1 MSLRHLLA
9 PLLLLLAAGCASDS
23 PTGPSVDAA
32 PTPTPSAPATPPP
45 VLHDVS
51 LVVFYDEDGNGALDP
66 SEGVRL
72 PGVTVESGAQ
82 SAVTGGGGSAVLK
95 VAEGSQ
101 TVKLRQSSLPSY
113 YQAGQGVSLQVPQTT
128 QIVVPATLPITG
140 VRHNVYMAFG
150 DSITL
155 GEGSSDGNGYRQ
167 HLQYLLRG
175 HFGHATVENE
185 GISGTR
191 SNRGAER
198 LPDSLAART
207 PAFTLIM
214 YGTNDWNDR
223 GCQLEPPCFTID
235 SLHEM
240 VRTTRAAGSLP
251 ILATIPLP
259 NTGYDERVPPQRED
273 WVESQNERLALMAA
287 EEKVVLVN
295 MEEALPNNVDRSNLY
310 FDHLHPNDRGYERMA
325 DAWFAALTRPQ
336 GATAADTMTLAEAI
350 ASVVAAPLAPSDSLG
365 PDLLPLRGRR
375 R

>member
-1 MSLRHLLA
+1 MSLRRHAIA
-9 PLLLLLAAGCASDS
+9 PLLTVLVAACASDS
-23 PTGPSVDAA
+23 PTGPTVEPS
-32 PTPTPSAPATPPP
+32 PTPSASASATPP

-51 LVVFYDEDGNGALDP
+51 LVVFYDEDGNGVLDP

-82 SAVTGGGGSAVLK
+82 SAVTGSGGSAVLK

-101 TVKLRQSSLPSY
+101 TVKLRQSSLPTY
-113 YQAGQGVSLQVPQTT
+113 YRAGAGVPLLVPQTT
-128 QIVVPATLPITG
+128 QIVVPVTLPITG
-140 VRHNVYMAFG
+140 VRPNIYMAFG

-155 GEGSSDGNGYRQ
+155 GEGSSDGDGYRR
-167 HLQYLLRG
+167 HLQDLLRA
-175 HFGHATVENE
+175 HFGHATLDNE

-198 LPDSLAART
+198 LPDSLADRI

-223 GCQLEPPCFTID
+223 TCQLTPPCFTID
-235 SLHEM
+235 SLREM

-251 ILATIPLP
+251 ILASIPLP

-273 WVESQNERLALMAA
+273 WVESQNERIAAMAK
-287 EEKVVLVN
+287 EEGVVLVN
-295 MEEALPNNVDRSNLY
+295 MEEALPNDVDRSDLY

-325 DAWFAALTRPQ
+325 DAWFGALIRPQ
-336 GATAADTMTLAEAI
+336 GDPADTMTLAEAI
-350 ASVVAAPLAPSDSLG
+350 ASVVAAPLDGGDS
-365 PDLLPLRGRR
+365 PRPELLPLRAGRR